1 MQHFHNTATEVK
13 RYRYRG
19 SHTKM
24 HTGEH
29 VKIAVNALGIDQM
42 VEVIACDIDRKVPA
56 QTYTITSSDGRSI
69 SKDLCEEH
77 AEPFEEW
84 LEEAELED
92 EVEADP
98 APASEPEPVPQPRSA
113 PAKKP
118 AAAAKKTTSPRRRPK
133 VMTMEEIEAQKRV

>member
-1 MQHFHNTATEVK
+1 MQHFHSSATKVK
-13 RYRYRG
+13 PYRYRG

-42 VEVIACDIDRKVPA
+42 VEVIACDIDQKVPA

-84 LEEAELED
+84 LEEAELE
-92 EVEADP
+92 EEPDP
-98 APASEPEPVPQPRSA
+98 EPEPEPEPVPQPRKAA
-113 PAKKP
+113 PAKK
-118 AAAAKKTTSPRRRPK
+118 AAAEKKTTSSRRRPK
-133 VMTMEEIEAQKRV
+133 VMTLEEIEAQKR